1 MKNIL
6 SLLIT
11 LGFIF
16 SASAQT
22 PPNMI
27 GTWTSV
33 VHYTIMGS
41 GSHHQSNNAKDNEI
55 YFDKKLVTM
64 VIDRQEG
71 INFAGTISSKDYKE
85 VILGAIALDFQ
96 GGVLVDSD
104 GTATFKI
111 IDSNTM
117 QNCYVQMA
125 KPKVASCQEFKRQ

>member
-1 MKNIL
+1 MKTLL
-6 SLLIT
+6 SLVIS
-11 LGFIF
+11 LGFVF
-16 SASAQT
+16 SAWAQT

-27 GTWTSV
+27 GTWTSMV
-33 VHYTIMGS
+33 SYTILGS
-41 GSHHQSNNAKDNEI
+41 GSHHQPNNAKDNEI

-85 VILGAIALDFQ
+85 VILGAISLDFQ

-111 IDSNTM
+111 IDANTT

-125 KPKVASCQEFKRQ
+125 KPKVASCQEFKKQ

>member
-1 MKNIL
+1 MKNLL
-6 SLLIT
+6 SLLIG
-11 LGFIF
+11 LGFVI
-16 SASAQT
+16 SAWAQT

-27 GTWTSV
+27 GTWTSIV
-33 VHYTIMGS
+33 SYTVMGS
-41 GSHHQSNNAKDNEI
+41 GSHHQSNSAKDNEI

-85 VILGAIALDFQ
+85 VILGAIALDYQ

-111 IDSNTM
+111 IDANTM

-125 KPKVASCQEFKRQ
+125 KPKVASCQEFKKQ

>member
-1 MKNIL
+1 MKNLL
-6 SLLIT
+6 SLLIG
-11 LGFIF
+11 LGFVI
-16 SASAQT
+16 SAWAQT

-27 GTWTSV
+27 GTWTSIV
-33 VHYTIMGS
+33 SYTIMGS
-41 GSHHQSNNAKDNEI
+41 GSHHQSNSAKDNEI

-85 VILGAIALDFQ
+85 VILGAIALDYQ

-111 IDSNTM
+111 VDANTM

-125 KPKVASCQEFKRQ
+125 KPKVASCQEFKKQ